1 MHRFVYAVAMVGQPN
16 GDYLITCRDLP
27 EVITD
32 GETRQAALEAT
43 EGALQAA
50 IEFRIQDND
59 VIPLPS
65 PAELVEVPVSVPIS
79 TALKAAL
86 YLSMREQGISKAE
99 LARLLGVDE
108 KEVRRMLDPR
118 HSTKVP
124 TLEKALHLL
133 GKQAQLSIV

>member
-65 PAELVEVPVSVPIS
+65 PAELGEVPVSVPIS